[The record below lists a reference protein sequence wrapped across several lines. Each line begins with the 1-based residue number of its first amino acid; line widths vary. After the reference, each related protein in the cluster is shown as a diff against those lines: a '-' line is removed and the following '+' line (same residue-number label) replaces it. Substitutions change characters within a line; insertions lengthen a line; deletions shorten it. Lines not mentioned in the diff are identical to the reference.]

1 MDKIKSNAR
10 DLRRNLTSQERK
22 LWRYLRSRRFGDFKF
37 RRQHPVGSYI
47 LDFACCSA
55 RVVVELDGGQHD
67 LAVAYDSRRT
77 SWLESQGWTVLRFW
91 NNEIDCNEEAVLEII
106 LQELNRLSP
115 LTPTLSL
122 KGRGGRPSRIAVVV
136 KTWRRMMKNIRQG
149 LNHHSLSPQP
159 SP

>member
-1 MDKIKSNAR
+1 MMDKIKSNAR
-10 DLRRNLTSQERK
+10 DLRRNLTLQERK

-77 SWLESQGWTVLRFW
+77 F
-91 NNEIDCNEEAVLEII
+91 
-106 LQELNRLSP
+106 P
-115 LTPTLSL
+115 LYDAFKLVRATFSGKDT
-122 KGRGGRPSRIAVVV
+122 KG
-136 KTWRRMMKNIRQG
+136 
-149 LNHHSLSPQP
+149 
-159 SP
+159 

>member
-1 MDKIKSNAR
+1 MMQKIKSNAR
-10 DLRRNLTSQERK
+10 DLRRNLTLQERK

-67 LAVAYDSRRT
+67 LAVPYDSRRT

-91 NNEIDCNEEAVLEII
+91 NNEIDCNEETVLENI
-106 LQELNRLSP
+106 LQELNRRS
-115 LTPTLSL
+115 
-122 KGRGGRPSRIAVVV
+122 
-136 KTWRRMMKNIRQG
+136 
-149 LNHHSLSPQP
+149 P

>member
-67 LAVAYDSRRT
+67 LAVAYDSVRT

-115 LTPTLSL
+115 SPNPLPE
-122 KGRGGRPSRIAVVV
+122 GRGGRPSRIAVVV

>member
-1 MDKIKSNAR
+1 MRGVKIANFLNPPSRLFTSFRQEIKSCLNEVMDKIKSNAR
-10 DLRRNLTSQERK
+10 DLRRNLTLQERK

-67 LAVAYDSRRT
+67 LAVAYDTRRT

-91 NNEIDCNEEAVLEII
+91 NNEIDCNEVAVLEII

-115 LTPTLSL
+115 
-122 KGRGGRPSRIAVVV
+122 
-136 KTWRRMMKNIRQG
+136 
-149 LNHHSLSPQP
+149 SPQP

>member
-10 DLRRNLTSQERK
+10 DLRRNLTLQERK

-67 LAVAYDSRRT
+67 LAVAYDTKRT

-91 NNEIDCNEEAVLEII
+91 HNEIDCNEEAVLE
-106 LQELNRLSP
+106 
-115 LTPTLSL
+115 
-122 KGRGGRPSRIAVVV
+122 
-136 KTWRRMMKNIRQG
+136 NIRQG
-149 LNHHSLSPQP
+149 LNHPSHRHKRVRGCMSLFVAGVTIFAQYGPLAP
-159 SP
+159 LGRGLG

>member
-115 LTPTLSL
+115 HPNPLPE
-122 KGRGGRPSRIAVVV
+122 RARGRPSRIAVVV

>member
-10 DLRRNLTSQERK
+10 DLRRNLTLQERK

-67 LAVAYDSRRT
+67 LAVAYDTRRT
-77 SWLESQGWTVLRFW
+77 SWLESQSWTVLRFW
-91 NNEIDCNEEAVLEII
+91 HNEIDCNEEAVLEII
-106 LQELNRLSP
+106 LQETEP
-115 LTPTLSL
+115 PVTLTL

-136 KTWRRMMKNIRQG
+136 KTWRQCWRIFGKV
-149 LNHHSLSPQP
+149 
-159 SP
+159 

>member
-10 DLRRNLTSQERK
+10 DLRRNLTLQERK

-67 LAVAYDSRRT
+67 LAVAYDTRRT
-77 SWLESQGWTVLRFW
+77 SWLESQSWTVLRFW
-91 NNEIDCNEEAVLEII
+91 HNEIDCNEEAVLEII
-106 LQELNRLSP
+106 LQELNHGVT
-115 LTPTLSL
+115 LTL

-136 KTWRRMMKNIRQG
+136 KTWRQCWRIFGKV
-149 LNHHSLSPQP
+149 
-159 SP
+159 

>member
-10 DLRRNLTSQERK
+10 DLRRNLTLQERK

-67 LAVAYDSRRT
+67 LAVAYDTRRT
-77 SWLESQGWTVLRFW
+77 SWLESQSWTVLRFW
-91 NNEIDCNEEAVLEII
+91 HNEIDCNEEAVLEII
-106 LQELNRLSP
+106 LQELNHAVT
-115 LTPTLSL
+115 LTL

-136 KTWRRMMKNIRQG
+136 KTWRQCWRIFGKV
-149 LNHHSLSPQP
+149 
-159 SP
+159 

>member
-10 DLRRNLTSQERK
+10 DLRSNLTLQERK

-91 NNEIDCNEEAVLEII
+91 NNEIDCNEETVLENI
-106 LQELNRLSP
+106 LQELNHAV
-115 LTPTLSL
+115 TLSL
-122 KGRGGRPSRIAVVV
+122 KERGGRPSRIAVVV
-136 KTWRRMMKNIRQG
+136 KIW
-149 LNHHSLSPQP
+149 
-159 SP
+159 

>member
-1 MDKIKSNAR
+1 MRGVKIANFLNPASRLSTSFCQEIKSCQNEVMDKIKSNAR
-10 DLRRNLTSQERK
+10 DLRRNLTLQERK

-91 NNEIDCNEEAVLEII
+91 HNEIDCNEEAVLENI
-106 LQELNRLSP
+106 LQELNRRS
-115 LTPTLSL
+115 
-122 KGRGGRPSRIAVVV
+122 
-136 KTWRRMMKNIRQG
+136 
-149 LNHHSLSPQP
+149 P

>member
-1 MDKIKSNAR
+1 MRGVKIANFLNPPSRLSTSFLQEIKSCLNEVIYKLKSTAG
-10 DLRRNLTSQERK
+10 DLRRYLTLQERK

-67 LAVAYDSRRT
+67 LAVAYDTRRT
-77 SWLESQGWTVLRFW
+77 SWLESQSWTVLRFW
-91 NNEIDCNEEAVLEII
+91 HNEIDCNEEAVLEII
-106 LQELNRLSP
+106 LQELNRRS
-115 LTPTLSL
+115 
-122 KGRGGRPSRIAVVV
+122 
-136 KTWRRMMKNIRQG
+136 
-149 LNHHSLSPQP
+149 P

>member
-10 DLRRNLTSQERK
+10 DLRRNLTLQERK

-67 LAVAYDSRRT
+67 LAVAYDTRRT
-77 SWLESQGWTVLRFW
+77 SWLESQ
-91 NNEIDCNEEAVLEII
+91 VLE
-106 LQELNRLSP
+106 
-115 LTPTLSL
+115 
-122 KGRGGRPSRIAVVV
+122 
-136 KTWRRMMKNIRQG
+136 NIRQG
-149 LNHHSLSPQP
+149 LNHPSHRHKRVRGCMSLFVAGVTIFAQYGPLAP
-159 SP
+159 LGRGLG